1 LRVGKELERRLHEH
15 GIHWWDK
22 QLGEYEAL
30 PHWRDLNQLW
40 EDALAKHFRVEIADY
55 PFWLITSR
63 SMQYSWGNNVGV
75 QLIKEVAD
83 NVIGHGSVLMN
94 ESAAEKLGIAD
105 GDRVEVRSPLNSTKG
120 RVVLREGIRPDTLLI
135 IGQFD
140 HWITP
145 YAKDF
150 GAPSMNALVPMLLDL
165 TDATGS
171 SADLV
176 KVKIT
181 RLAGTT

>member
-1 LRVGKELERRLHEH
+1 LS
-15 GIHWWDK
+15 
-22 QLGEYEAL
+22 A
-30 PHWRDLNQLW
+30 LW
-40 EDALAKHFRVEIADY
+40 EDALAKHFKVQIADY
-55 PFWLITSR
+55 PFWLVTSR

-83 NVIGHGSVLMN
+83 NVMGHGSVIMN

-105 GDRVEVRSPLNSTKG
+105 GDLVEVRSPLNSTKG
-120 RVVLREGIRPDTLLI
+120 KVMLREGIRPDTLLI

-140 HWITP
+140 HWVTP

-181 RLAGTT
+181 RLEAAP